1 MELLIDK
8 KYLVRLERYT
18 KFGYGGSYDPFAVRY
33 VFSLPKNAGLPD
45 GYTVYIDAQRVKW
58 EQDEKG
64 HTPFNAKPLYTKE
77 LENDRTYRLDRD
89 NNVEYVAKMTENREE
104 GKRYKQFKFTS
115 EELYALY
122 QNVDLASADLA
133 VAKIDIYLD
142 GREGNQHKVLYG
154 NRIERTDYYVGKV
167 QGSWFYCS
175 ELDTKRRIG
184 SHGVKILGNI
194 KTEDEA
200 TAWQLIGKTQKKIE
214 QCKENY
220 SRIHSSRYSVDRA
233 WWEVNYY
240 CDDNNR
246 NLPKDKEVLNAIR
259 LVHSSAE
266 KAMQLIDKK
275 LSEEDTEILKIQTE
289 LEEQLKEIF
298 IDDKEAAMP
307 AAQKSEQTNNTERKL
322 NPKDEELFV
331 RIRKSVKGKE
341 FDKLYRGELKGE
353 QAEKQL
359 MNMLAFFT
367 NGDLDQVARIFQM
380 SELYRPE
387 NDEAYLQ
394 HSIRD
399 ACNALSPR
407 QGQGRTFRNSTK
419 SSDNY
424 K

>member
-33 VFSLPKNAGLPD
+33 VFSLSKNAGLPD

-64 HTPFNAKPLYTKE
+64 QTPFNAKPLYTKE

-200 TAWQLIGKTQKKIE
+200 TAWQLIRKTQKKIE
-214 QCKENY
+214 HCKETF
-220 SRIHSSRYSVDRA
+220 S
-233 WWEVNYY
+233 EVFDAKHN
-240 CDDNNR
+240 
-246 NLPKDKEVLNAIR
+246 
-259 LVHSSAE
+259 
-266 KAMQLIDKK
+266 IDKALWDVWYFCEK
-275 LSEEDTEILKIQTE
+275 RKVHTENSKVLEYVRNVQSAAKSAMEFIDKRLSEEDTEILKIQTE
-289 LEEQLKEIF
+289 LEEQLKEIYVEDKGSAKSEAKQSNMENTNKEG
-298 IDDKEAAMP
+298 IDQEVIDRI
-307 AAQKSEQTNNTERKL
+307 QKSK
-322 NPKDEELFV
+322 
-331 RIRKSVKGKE
+331 KGAE
-341 FDKLYRGELKGE
+341 FDKLMAGENIAKDHNQSDQRL
-353 QAEKQL
+353 L
-359 MNMLAFFT
+359 NILAFFT
-367 NGDLDQVARIFQM
+367 DSNQEQMARIFR
-380 SELYRPE
+380 SSGLYRP
-387 NDEAYLQ
+387 DKGDSYLQ
-394 HSIRD
+394 RSITT
-399 ACNALSPR
+399 ACSGLKTR
-407 QGQGRTFRNSTK
+407 CGQGGTVNSSK
-419 SSDNY
+419 GSN
-424 K
+424 KNK